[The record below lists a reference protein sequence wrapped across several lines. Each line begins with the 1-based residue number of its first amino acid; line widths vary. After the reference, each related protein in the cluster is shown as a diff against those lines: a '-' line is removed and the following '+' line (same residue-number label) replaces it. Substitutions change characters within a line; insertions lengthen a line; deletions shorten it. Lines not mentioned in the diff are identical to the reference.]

1 MKKKNI
7 FIDIYGATDV
17 YDLNTLVFC
26 SHKLFDKKEIHQYVS
41 LPLTEEKNIGIY
53 KNLNKAELSVIT
65 NVGLLC
71 YVIFTHHPIST
82 IQKLSQLYNLNFLST
97 PFRDFPDAFPESYA
111 WFEKQH
117 EIPFGE
123 YMELSYRDDLTI
135 GDFKME
141 NSNGEIEK
149 FRILFEEEE
158 FYNIRDFI
166 NSIGK

>member
-65 NVGLLC
+65 NVGSLC
-71 YVIFTHHPIST
+71 YVIFTDHPIST
-82 IQKLSQLYNLNFLST
+82 VQKLSQLYHLNFIST

-111 WFEKQH
+111 WFEKQN
-117 EIPFGE
+117 EIPFGDF
-123 YMELSYRDDLTI
+123 MVLSYRDDLTI
-135 GDFKME
+135 DDFKME
-141 NSNGEIEK
+141 NSSGEIEK
-149 FRILFEEEE
+149 FRILFEEKE
-158 FYNIRDFI
+158 FDNIRNFI
-166 NSIGK
+166 HSI